1 MGGLVQLMLSATKG
15 SAQEVSYDDDIAM
28 YARFMITVADV

>member
-1 MGGLVQLMLSATKG
+1 MPGATKG
-15 SAQEVSYDDDIAM
+15 FAQEVSYDDDITM